1 MYRQLSGAGYT
12 CIYVATQLDDTSLRQ
27 FRLHIAAILY
37 RFRSPTS
44 RLLKSALA
52 CDGVA
57 ELFKDAQELL

>member
-1 MYRQLSGAGYT
+1 M
-12 CIYVATQLDDTSLRQ
+12 
-27 FRLHIAAILY
+27 HIAAILY